1 MYNDNG
7 SLTKKTL
14 DDGTVYDF
22 TYNVRNRL
30 ETVSKDNV
38 LTATYKYDALGR
50 RISKTVGATT
60 EWFHYSVSGLI
71 AEYSDDWVLIKSY
84 GYMPGSINGT
94 NLWGTNPLYQNV
106 GGEVYFYL
114 NDQRGAPCRMVNKLG
129 MIVWSDNYDAF
140 GARSADYNQ
149 ASPAD
154 VRVETVT
161 NNLRPPGQY
170 FDMESGLHYNWHRYY
185 EPETGRYMSV
195 DPLRDGM
202 NYYAYCGADPLGNID
217 PFGLWFDGFSWKH
230 FGKAL
235 LETAVTIAKGVAIAA
250 VTFVV
255 PAAVLASPVVAAV
268 GAVAAVVGVGYV
280 AWDIGQRLYQA
291 DTGNEIDGWG
301 RHADRQLSD
310 KETQNG
316 SAVGDGVALA
326 GTLGTA
332 KAAEAAVKKAAK
344 KGYRAVSDAE
354 LKDIKASGEIRPE
367 PTGRSMV
374 F

>member
-1 MYNDNG
+1 MYNKDNQLVNSGKVAYVYNDNG

-14 DDGTVYDF
+14 DDGTVYDL

-50 RISKTVGATT
+50 RICKDVDGSVT
-60 EWFHYSVSGLI
+60 WFHYSVSGLI
-71 AEYSDDWVLIKSY
+71 AEYSDDWDLIKSY
-84 GYMPGSINGT
+84 GYMPGSISGT
-94 NLWGTNPLYQNV
+94 SFWGTNPLYQNV

-114 NDQRGAPCRMVNKLG
+114 NDQRGAPCRMVNKSG
-129 MIVWSDNYDAF
+129 RIVWSDNYDAF

-161 NNLRPPGQY
+161 NDLLLPGQY
-170 FDMESGLHYNWHRYY
+170 FDMESGHYNWHRYY

-250 VTFVV
+250 VTAAVVTFVV

-268 GAVAAVVGVGYV
+268 GAVAAVVAVVGVGYV

-301 RHADRQLSD
+301 RHTGRQLSD
-310 KETQNG
+310 KEIQNG
-316 SAVGDGVALA
+316 R
-326 GTLGTA
+326 
-332 KAAEAAVKKAAK
+332 KC
-344 KGYRAVSDAE
+344 
-354 LKDIKASGEIRPE
+354 
-367 PTGRSMV
+367 GR
-374 F
+374 